1 MSGAT
6 VDGTFCEYA
15 VAFTD
20 YVTPIPDSL
29 DSAEAAAIMCAVCAL
44 VLSVGGDPKLI
55 VATRIGYHRLQRASA
70 EWYSHW

>member
-44 VLSVGGDPKLI
+44 VLSVG
-55 VATRIGYHRLQRASA
+55 VTQS
-70 EWYSHW
+70 